1 MPAALGVEY
10 TAGEA
15 MAVRLIVTAFAMAC
29 CLSLPAAA
37 YAQHGGHGGGHSSGG
52 HSGGH
57 SSAGSGGS
65 RGGGHASSAHGG
77 GGGRN
82 GGGQSHAGVVS
93 QGAPAARRG
102 SPAMFG
108 RAAPIIMSHGGRG
121 AFGNAVSRRRDLFIA
136 PPLFYSSFRA
146 SFVQP
151 RFRFGEF
158 GPIDPFASI
167 YGYGSAVYPG
177 GLYAASPEYSESA
190 DPNDVSAGDNQPPPS
205 VDRGNLRMLIDP
217 PTAQVFV
224 DGVFVG
230 TVEEAGSPLAGVRLE
245 AGPHHIEFRAP
256 GYEPLTVDVMIGADR
271 TITYRA
277 QMQRL
282 PQR

>member
-1 MPAALGVEY
+1 
-10 TAGEA
+10 

-29 CLSLPAAA
+29 YLSLPAAA
-37 YAQHGGHGGGHSSGG
+37 FAQHGGHGGGHSSGG

-65 RGGGHASSAHGG
+65 TGGGHASSAHDGG
-77 GGGRN
+77 SRN
-82 GGGQSHAGVVS
+82 GGGQSHGDES
-93 QGAPAARRG
+93 HGARAARSG
-102 SPAMFG
+102 SPVMIG
-108 RAAPIIMSHGGRG
+108 RPAPIVMSHGGAG

-151 RFRFGEF
+151 RFRFGQF
-158 GPIDPFASI
+158 GPIDPFASF
-167 YGYGSAVYPG
+167 YRYGSVYPG
-177 GLYAASPEYSESA
+177 GLYAASPEYSDYA
-190 DPNDVSAGDNQPPPS
+190 DPNDAYAADNQPTPS
-205 VDRGNLRMLIDP
+205 VDSGNLRMLIDP

-230 TVEEAGSPLAGVRLE
+230 MVEEAGSPLAGVRLE
-245 AGPHHIEFRAP
+245 AGPHRVEFRAP

-282 PQR
+282 PPQ